1 MGCVVFDI
9 LVKIF
14 MSRANANIT
23 ISVESQAS
31 LRVEVSYFNG
41 ECSVL
46 RGLARFG
53 ILSADS
59 FVPEFPHV
67 EV

>member
-9 LVKIF
+9 LIKIF
-14 MSRANANIT
+14 TGRAHSNIM
-23 ISVESQAS
+23 ISVESQVS
-31 LRVEVSYFNG
+31 LPVEVTYFNG

-53 ILSADS
+53 ILSVDS